1 MTDSFDF
8 MTDVDVV
15 QKPAAK
21 KRGRIWE
28 LDFIRGFLILLM
40 LIDHLLMTVDYF
52 YGTEW
57 LRLSHGAT
65 NGFTRFYAAAEFY
78 MNHPAREVIH
88 PIVVFTFITL
98 CGLST

>member
-1 MTDSFDF
+1 MTDSYDF

-15 QKPAAK
+15 QKTAAK

-52 YGTEW
+52 YGPE
-57 LRLSHGAT
+57 
-65 NGFTRFYAAAEFY
+65 
-78 MNHPAREVIH
+78 
-88 PIVVFTFITL
+88 
-98 CGLST
+98 

>member
-1 MTDSFDF
+1 MTDSYDF

-52 YGTEW
+52 MGRNGCACRTA
-57 LRLSHGAT
+57 RQTDSQ
-65 NGFTRFYAAAEFY
+65 GFTPRR
-78 MNHPAREVIH
+78 N
-88 PIVVFTFITL
+88 FI
-98 CGLST
+98 